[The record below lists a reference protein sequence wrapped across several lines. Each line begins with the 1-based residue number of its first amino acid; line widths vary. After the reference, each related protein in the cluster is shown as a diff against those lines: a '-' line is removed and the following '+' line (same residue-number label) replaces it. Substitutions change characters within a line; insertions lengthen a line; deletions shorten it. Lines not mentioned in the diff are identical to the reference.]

1 MDQLHDH
8 PYRLHIEGLVSL
20 SEFAQ
25 PLTQCDGRTVS
36 EILLD
41 LSYELLRI
49 NGIRQKDETV
59 DIGESSAAEQAV

>member
-25 PLTQCDGRTVS
+25 PLTQCDGPTVS
-36 EILLD
+36 EILLQH
-41 LSYELLRI
+41 LRV
-49 NGIRQKDETV
+49 R
-59 DIGESSAAEQAV
+59 IGDRNIAQLHGGGVISMRVPKS